1 MTADI
6 EFHPVADIFPMMSD
20 REFADLTADVAEH
33 GLREPVWLHEDGRII
48 DGRNRYLACRKA
60 GLEPSFRTYVDD
72 DSKLVPFVI
81 SLNLHRRHLNES
93 QRSMVGAR
101 IANLDHGQRA
111 DRVDTAIAVSQEQ
124 AARQLNVSV
133 DSIQRAK
140 KVQDIGIP
148 ELVKKVESGSL
159 AVSTASEIARAPE
172 EEQRRV
178 ISLDDKDAILQAAK
192 QIKRDRIEEARA
204 RTPEPVAEPIPVPD
218 GKYHAFVIDPPWP
231 MQKIER
237 EERPNQGSALDYP
250 TMDIWCQEPR
260 WDLVDH
266 DHKIHEPPA
275 CFELA
280 EDGYEPCQS
289 IECVVGNVTAASAM
303 DDCHIYLWVT
313 HKFMPDGLRLLE
325 SWGFNYQCVMTWR
338 KNVGITPFSW
348 MYDTEHV
355 LFGRKGNLKLQR
367 LGMRLSFEAP
377 VRGHSAK
384 PDVFYE
390 RVTEATPGPRLEMF
404 ARSGREGF
412 IGWGNEAP
420 DVVV

>member
-1 MTADI
+1 MTEL

-20 REFADLTADVAEH
+20 REFADLYADIAEH
-33 GLREPVWLHEDGRII
+33 GLREPVWLHSDGRII
-48 DGRNRYLACRKA
+48 DGRNRYQACRKA
-60 GLEPSFRTYVDD
+60 GLEPSYRTYADD
-72 DSKLVPFVI
+72 DSKLSPFVI
-81 SLNLHRRHLNES
+81 SLNLHRRHLSDS
-93 QRSMVGAR
+93 QRAMAAAR
-101 IANLDHGQRA
+101 AEQFERGRPRKDANLQVKRA
-111 DRVDTAIAVSQEQ
+111 DAAEQFQVSERSIAH
-124 AARQLNVSV
+124 
-133 DSIQRAK
+133 AK
-140 KVQDIGIP
+140 KVQDFGVP
-148 ELVKKVESGSL
+148 ELGAQVDAGKV
-159 AVSTASEIARAPE
+159 AVSTAAEIARAPE

-178 ISLDDKDAILQAAK
+178 ISMDDKDAILQAAK

-204 RTPEPVAEPIPVPD
+204 RTPEPVGDPIPIPD

-237 EERPNQGSALDYP
+237 EERPNQGAALDYP
-250 TMDIWCQEPR
+250 TMDIWCQQQLAGGR
-260 WDLVDH
+260 
-266 DHKIHEPPA
+266 A
-275 CFELA
+275 CFEDA
-280 EDGYEPCQS
+280 MDGYEPCES
-289 IECVVGNVTAASAM
+289 IECVVGNVISASSL

-377 VRGHSAK
+377 VQGHSRK
-384 PDVFYE
+384 PDVFYD
-390 RVTEATPGPRLEMF
+390 RVTEATPAPRLEMF

-412 IGWGNEAP
+412 VGWGNEAP

>member
-1 MTADI
+1 MTEL

-20 REFADLTADVAEH
+20 REFADLAADIAEH
-33 GLREPVWLHEDGRII
+33 GLREPVWLHADGRII
-48 DGRNRYLACRKA
+48 DGRNRYQACQKG
-60 GLEPSFRTYVDD
+60 GLEPTFRTYDGDD
-72 DSKLVPFVI
+72 AGLPDFVF
-81 SLNLHRRHLNES
+81 SLNFHRRHLTPS
-93 QRSMVGAR
+93 QASMC
-101 IANLDHGQRA
+101 
-111 DRVDTAIAVSQEQ
+111 
-124 AARQLNVSV
+124 AARKARYTHGGDRRSDQETNLSLETQSKVAEQFGVSV
-133 DSIQRAK
+133 GSVKSAR
-140 KVQDIGIP
+140 KVQESGVP
-148 ELVKKVESGSL
+148 ELVEKVESGNL
-159 AVSTASEIARAPE
+159 AVSTAAEIARAPE

-204 RTPEPVAEPIPVPD
+204 RTPEPVVDPIPVPD

-250 TMDIWCQEPR
+250 TMDIWCQRPLLG
-260 WDLVDH
+260 LVDDSRPDAPPCFH
-266 DHKIHEPPA
+266 DA
-275 CFELA
+275 M
-280 EDGYEPCQS
+280 DGYEPCES
-289 IECVVGNVTAASAM
+289 IECVVGNVISASAM

-313 HKFMPDGLRLLE
+313 HKFLPAGLDLLE

-390 RVTEATPGPRLEMF
+390 RVVDATPGPRLEMF
-404 ARSGREGF
+404 ARSGRDGF
-412 IGWGNEAP
+412 VGWGNEAP
-420 DVVV
+420 DEVV